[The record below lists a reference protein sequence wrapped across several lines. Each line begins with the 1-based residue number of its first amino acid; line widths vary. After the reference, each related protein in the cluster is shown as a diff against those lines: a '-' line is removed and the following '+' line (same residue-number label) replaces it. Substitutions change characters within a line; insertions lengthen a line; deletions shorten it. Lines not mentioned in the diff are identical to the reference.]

1 MSFFDRAIAMFIMP
15 FILQSPLAMLGLLT
29 LLIPLL
35 IHLLSKARPRVVAFA
50 HIAFIK
56 VKTSPV
62 LRQLRLT
69 QLILLGIRMLMLLLA
84 TLILAQLY
92 WLNIWDNA
100 NQQVN
105 SHILL
110 TEDWLNHTTDT
121 EKQTLI
127 DQVRDSDLVLLSTQN
142 RDINKTEVTQWSPDS
157 RQTPALNIWNKVADY
172 SAQLP
177 ADALIT
183 VYTTNRL
190 KQFIGSKTP
199 IHKRV
204 KWQVKA
210 IPVESAT
217 QQYSANI
224 KVIYDDASEPLL
236 VYLRAAFEVINTH
249 ETFNLKV
256 DYVISEKQKNNSKHL
271 LTYDKTINLSE
282 QGLSQQHL
290 AFDTQWQHPYI
301 THITQTQLKNIKQA
315 DFVFTL
321 ARLLYSSQSQIWW
334 LENTRLSAEQIKQSS
349 AMYGDQLPQAAY
361 KESSDKTTHTTP
373 LHIWLVLVLAGIFV
387 FERLLSEWPK
397 SLIKTEVDQ

>member
-15 FILQSPLAMLGLLT
+15 FILQSPLAMLGLLS

-110 TEDWLNHTTDT
+110 TEDWLNQTTDT

-127 DQVRDSDLVLLSTQN
+127 DQVRDSDLVLLSTKN

-157 RQTPALNIWNKVADY
+157 RQTPALNIWSKVANY

-177 ADALIT
+177 ADTLIT

-199 IHKRV
+199 IQKRIE
-204 KWQVKA
+204 WQVKA

-217 QQYSANI
+217 QQYLANI
-224 KVIYDDASEPLL
+224 EVIYDDASEPLL
-236 VYLRAAFEVINTH
+236 VYLRAAFKVINTH
-249 ETFNLKV
+249 ESFNLKV
-256 DYVISEKQKNNSKHL
+256 DYVINEKQKNNSKHL
-271 LTYDKTINLSE
+271 LTYDKIINLSE
-282 QGLSQQHL
+282 QGLSQKHL
-290 AFDTQWQHPYI
+290 AFDAQWQHTY
-301 THITQTQLKNIKQA
+301 ITQTQLHNIKQA
-315 DFVFTL
+315 DFVLTL
-321 ARLLYSSQSQIWW
+321 ARLLYSLQSQVWW
-334 LENTRLSAEQIKQSS
+334 LENTRLTAEQITQYSP
-349 AMYGDQLPQAAY
+349 MYGDQLVPLPITG
-361 KESSDKTTHTTP
+361 SSTKINHTTP
-373 LHIWLVLVLAGIFV
+373 LHIWLVLVLVGIFIL
-387 FERLLSEWPK
+387 ERLLSEWPK
-397 SLIKTEVDQ
+397 IHIKTGVDQ

>member
-127 DQVRDSDLVLLSTQN
+127 DQVRDSDLVLLSTKN
-142 RDINKTEVTQWSPDS
+142 RDINKTEVTQWSPDN
-157 RQTPALNIWNKVADY
+157 RQTPALNIWSKVANY

-177 ADALIT
+177 ADTLIT

-236 VYLRAAFEVINTH
+236 VYLRAAFKVINTH

-256 DYVISEKQKNNSKHL
+256 DYVINEKQKNNSKHL

-282 QGLSQQHL
+282 QVLSQQHL
-290 AFDTQWQHPYI
+290 AFDAQWQH
-301 THITQTQLKNIKQA
+301 THITQTELKNIKQA

-321 ARLLYSSQSQIWW
+321 ARLLYSSQSQVWW

-349 AMYGDQLPQAAY
+349 VMYGDPLAQTAY
-361 KESSDKTTHTTP
+361 KESSDKTTHATP

-387 FERLLSEWPK
+387 LERLLSEWPK
-397 SLIKTEVDQ
+397 SRIKAGVDQ

>member
-1 MSFFDRAIAMFIMP
+1 MFDMP
-15 FILQSPLAMLGLLT
+15 FILESPLAMLGLLT
-29 LLIPLL
+29 LLIPLG

-56 VKTSPV
+56 VSTYPV

-69 QLILLGIRMLMLLLA
+69 QLMLLGIRMLMLLVA

-92 WLNIWDNA
+92 WQNVNL
-100 NQQVN
+100 QVN

-127 DQVRDSDLVLLSTQN
+127 DQVRGSNLVLLSTQN
-142 RDINKTEVTQWSPDS
+142 RDINKTEVAQWSPDS
-157 RQTPALNIWNKVADY
+157 WQTPALNIWNRVANY
-172 SAQLP
+172 STQLP
-177 ADALIT
+177 ADTLIT

-217 QQYSANI
+217 QQFSANI

-236 VYLRAAFEVINTH
+236 VYLRAAFEVINAY
-249 ETFNLKV
+249 ESFSVKV
-256 DYVISEKQKNNSKHL
+256 NYVTNKKQKNNSKHL
-271 LTYDKTINLSE
+271 LTYDKIINLSE
-282 QGLSQQHL
+282 QGFSQQHL
-290 AFDTQWQHPYI
+290 AFDAQWQHI
-301 THITQTQLKNIKQA
+301 HITQTELKNIKQA
-315 DFVFTL
+315 DFILTL
-321 ARLLYSSQSQIWW
+321 TRLLYSSQSQGWW
-334 LENTRLSAEQIKQSS
+334 LENARLSTGQIIQNLATDGNQLVPLPFEQQTI
-349 AMYGDQLPQAAY
+349 
-361 KESSDKTTHTTP
+361 KESPSKNTHSSS
-373 LHIWLVLVLAGIFV
+373 LHIWLVLMLIAIFIL
-387 FERLLSEWPK
+387 ERILSEWPNRQLK
-397 SLIKTEVDQ
+397 AGVDK

>member
-1 MSFFDRAIAMFIMP
+1 MFDMP
-15 FILQSPLAMLGLLT
+15 FILESPLAMLGLLT
-29 LLIPLL
+29 LLIPLG

-56 VKTSPV
+56 VSTYPV

-69 QLILLGIRMLMLLLA
+69 QLMLLGIRMLMLLVA

-92 WLNIWDNA
+92 WQNVNL
-100 NQQVN
+100 QVN

-127 DQVRDSDLVLLSTQN
+127 DQVRGSNLVLLSTQN

-157 RQTPALNIWNKVADY
+157 WQTPALNIWNRVANY
-172 SAQLP
+172 STQLP
-177 ADALIT
+177 ADTLIT

-217 QQYSANI
+217 QQFSANI

-236 VYLRAAFEVINTH
+236 VYLRAAFEVINAY
-249 ETFNLKV
+249 ESFSVKV
-256 DYVISEKQKNNSKHL
+256 NYVTNKKQKNNSKHL
-271 LTYDKTINLSE
+271 LTYDKIINLSE
-282 QGLSQQHL
+282 QGFSQQHL
-290 AFDTQWQHPYI
+290 AFDAQWQHI
-301 THITQTQLKNIKQA
+301 HITQTELKNIKQA
-315 DFVFTL
+315 DFILTL
-321 ARLLYSSQSQIWW
+321 TRLLYSSQSQGWW
-334 LENTRLSAEQIKQSS
+334 LENARLSTGQIIQNLATDGNQLVPLPFEQQTI
-349 AMYGDQLPQAAY
+349 
-361 KESSDKTTHTTP
+361 KESPSKNTHSSS
-373 LHIWLVLVLAGIFV
+373 LHIWLVLMLIAIFIL
-387 FERLLSEWPK
+387 ERILSEWPNRQLK
-397 SLIKTEVDQ
+397 AGVDE